1 MRIKPGWKALAGA
14 VLALG
19 GSMAL
24 VVASFALAGFPFK
37 TEIPALVIWGE
48 CAFLL
53 LLLALPLFR

>member
-1 MRIKPGWKALAGA
+1 
-14 VLALG
+14 
-19 GSMAL
+19 MAL
-24 VVASFALAGFPFK
+24 VLASFALAGFPFK